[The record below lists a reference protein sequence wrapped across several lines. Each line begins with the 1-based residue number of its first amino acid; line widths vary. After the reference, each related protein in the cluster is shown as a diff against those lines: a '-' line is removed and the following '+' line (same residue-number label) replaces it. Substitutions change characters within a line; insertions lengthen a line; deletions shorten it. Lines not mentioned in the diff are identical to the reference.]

1 MKKVLS
7 LVALAMISTIM
18 FAVNDGAKTNQNK
31 KEAKSGEV
39 IVMNKEM
46 FINDVFDY
54 QNSKE
59 WKYKGDKPA
68 IIDLYADWCG
78 PCRMVVPLVEE
89 IAEER
94 SDIKVVK
101 INVDEEQELAMQF
114 GVMSIPTLVVM
125 KNGKVVNQATGARPK
140 AQILA
145 ML

>member
-18 FAVNDGAKTNQNK
+18 FAVNDGVKADQNK

-78 PCRMVVPLVEE
+78 SLPHDSPDYE
-89 IAEER
+89 IAC
-94 SDIKVVK
+94 
-101 INVDEEQELAMQF
+101 
-114 GVMSIPTLVVM
+114 
-125 KNGKVVNQATGARPK
+125 
-140 AQILA
+140 
-145 ML
+145 

>member
-1 MKKVLS
+1 MSAINVNKNNFNQEVL
-7 LVALAMISTIM
+7 
-18 FAVNDGAKTNQNK
+18 
-31 KEAKSGEV
+31 
-39 IVMNKEM
+39 
-46 FINDVFDY
+46 
-54 QNSKE
+54 NS
-59 WKYKGDKPA
+59 DKPVLMDFWA
-68 IIDLYADWCG
+68 PWCG

-94 SDIKVVK
+94 PDIKVVK

-125 KNGKVVNQATGARPK
+125 KSGRIVNQAVGARPK

>member
-18 FAVNDGAKTNQNK
+18 FAVNDGVKADQNK

-59 WKYKGDKPA
+59 WK
-68 IIDLYADWCG
+68 
-78 PCRMVVPLVEE
+78 CRLVRSLPHDSPDYE
-89 IAEER
+89 IAC
-94 SDIKVVK
+94 
-101 INVDEEQELAMQF
+101 
-114 GVMSIPTLVVM
+114 
-125 KNGKVVNQATGARPK
+125 
-140 AQILA
+140 
-145 ML
+145 

>member
-59 WKYKGDKPA
+59 WKYKGDKPCYHRL
-68 IIDLYADWCG
+68 I
-78 PCRMVVPLVEE
+78 CRLVWSLPHDSPYHE
-89 IAEER
+89 IAR
-94 SDIKVVK
+94 
-101 INVDEEQELAMQF
+101 
-114 GVMSIPTLVVM
+114 
-125 KNGKVVNQATGARPK
+125 
-140 AQILA
+140 
-145 ML
+145 

>member
-18 FAVNDGAKTNQNK
+18 FAVNDGVKADQNK

-68 IIDLYADWCG
+68 IIDLYADWFEASAMPSSETSVTRPVCPILRLSSG
-78 PCRMVVPLVEE
+78 
-89 IAEER
+89 R
-94 SDIKVVK
+94 SSALNDTSDVTTRV
-101 INVDEEQELAMQF
+101 LPSWA
-114 GVMSIPTLVVM
+114 L
-125 KNGKVVNQATGARPK
+125 
-140 AQILA
+140 
-145 ML
+145 

>member
-18 FAVNDGAKTNQNK
+18 FAVNDGVKADQNK

-59 WKYKGDKPA
+59 WKYKGDKPV
-68 IIDLYADWCG
+68 
-78 PCRMVVPLVEE
+78 CRLVWSLPHDSPDYE
-89 IAEER
+89 IAC
-94 SDIKVVK
+94 
-101 INVDEEQELAMQF
+101 
-114 GVMSIPTLVVM
+114 
-125 KNGKVVNQATGARPK
+125 
-140 AQILA
+140 
-145 ML
+145 

>member
-59 WKYKGDKPA
+59 WKYKVINLLSSTYMPIG
-68 IIDLYADWCG
+68 
-78 PCRMVVPLVEE
+78 VV
-89 IAEER
+89 
-94 SDIKVVK
+94 
-101 INVDEEQELAMQF
+101 LA
-114 GVMSIPTLVVM
+114 
-125 KNGKVVNQATGARPK
+125 A
-140 AQILA
+140 
-145 ML
+145 

>member
-54 QNSKE
+54 QN
-59 WKYKGDKPA
+59 
-68 IIDLYADWCG
+68 
-78 PCRMVVPLVEE
+78 
-89 IAEER
+89 
-94 SDIKVVK
+94 
-101 INVDEEQELAMQF
+101 
-114 GVMSIPTLVVM
+114 
-125 KNGKVVNQATGARPK
+125 
-140 AQILA
+140 
-145 ML
+145 

>member
-18 FAVNDGAKTNQNK
+18 FAVNDGVKADQNK

-59 WKYKGDKPA
+59 WN
-68 IIDLYADWCG
+68 
-78 PCRMVVPLVEE
+78 
-89 IAEER
+89 
-94 SDIKVVK
+94 IKV
-101 INVDEEQELAMQF
+101 INLPLSTCMQ
-114 GVMSIPTLVVM
+114 I
-125 KNGKVVNQATGARPK
+125 GAVP
-140 AQILA
+140 AA
-145 ML
+145 

>member
-68 IIDLYADWCG
+68 IIDLYADW
-78 PCRMVVPLVEE
+78 
-89 IAEER
+89 
-94 SDIKVVK
+94 
-101 INVDEEQELAMQF
+101 
-114 GVMSIPTLVVM
+114 
-125 KNGKVVNQATGARPK
+125 
-140 AQILA
+140 
-145 ML
+145 